1 MDRSF
6 LSRPAVIDA
15 SRAYVCVRLATYED
29 QKEADFLEGLVKTR
43 SGELENSSFAILD
56 SDGKRK
62 LTTSGRGPRRL
73 YADAD
78 ALAND
83 LTRLA
88 RPFAAKAVP
97 SSLPVVA
104 NVRLA
109 IDIAAA
115 DNRPLAIL
123 VGEGPTREALLGK
136 VAPLAWDKDFIGR
149 FTFVLADS
157 DKNLVRVSGV
167 KPKAGLLVVEPDQFG
182 LAGKVLA
189 QASAGATAD
198 EVRAALRKGVEAFAR
213 KPVADR
219 SHIRQGRE
227 AKIFWNTPIPVTDP
241 EEAQARRRGR

>member
-6 LSRPAVIDA
+6 LSRSAVIDA

-149 FTFVLADS
+149 FAFVLADS
-157 DKNLVRVSGV
+157 DKDLVRVSGA

-189 QASAGATAD
+189 QASAEATPA
-198 EVRAALRKGVEAFAR
+198 EIRAALRKGVESFAR

-227 AKIFWNTPIPVTDP
+227 ANIFWNTPIPVTDP
-241 EEAQARRRGR
+241 EEARARRRGR

>member
-29 QKEADFLEGLVKTR
+29 QNEAEFLKGLVKTR

-56 SDGKRK
+56 PDGKRK

-73 YADAD
+73 FADAN
-78 ALAND
+78 ALAED

-88 RPFAAKAVP
+88 KPFADKSAPA
-97 SSLPVVA
+97 SLPVVA

-115 DNRPLAIL
+115 DNLPLVIL
-123 VGEGPTREALLGK
+123 VGEGPTREALSDK
-136 VAPLAWDKDFIGR
+136 VAPLVWGKDFIGR

-157 DKNLVRVSGV
+157 DKDLVRVSGARS
-167 KPKAGLLVVEPDQFG
+167 KAGLLVVQPDQFG

-189 QASAGATAD
+189 QESEEATAE

>member
-29 QKEADFLEGLVKTR
+29 QKEADFLKGLVRTR

-56 SDGKRK
+56 PDGKKK
-62 LTTSGRGPRRL
+62 LTTSGRSPRRQ
-73 YADAD
+73 YADAN
-78 ALAND
+78 ALAED

-88 RPFAAKAVP
+88 KPFAAKVQP
-97 SSLPVVA
+97 SALPSVA

-115 DNRPLAIL
+115 DNLPLVIL
-123 VGEGPTREALLGK
+123 VGEGATREALLDK
-136 VAPLAWDKDFIGR
+136 VAPLAWGKDFVGR
-149 FTFVLADS
+149 FTYVLADS
-157 DKNLVRVSGV
+157 DKDLVRVTGA
-167 KPKAGLLVVEPDQFG
+167 KPKAGLIVVEPDQFG

-189 QASAGATAD
+189 QAGTEATPD
-198 EVRAALRKGVEAFAR
+198 ELRAALRKGIATFAR

-227 AKIFWNTPIPVTDP
+227 ANVFWKTPIPVTDP
-241 EEAQARRRGR
+241 EEARARSKGR

>member
-29 QKEADFLEGLVKTR
+29 EKEAEFLKGLVKTR

-56 SDGKRK
+56 SDGKKK
-62 LTTSGRGPRRL
+62 LTRSGRGPRRL

-78 ALAND
+78 ELAQD
-83 LTRLA
+83 LDRLA
-88 RPFAAKAVP
+88 KPFAEKATP
-97 SSLPVVA
+97 AALPVVA

-109 IDIAAA
+109 LDIAAA
-115 DNRPLAIL
+115 DNLPLVIL
-123 VGEGPTREALLGK
+123 VREGKALRDS
-136 VAPLAWDKDFIGR
+136 VASLAWGKEFVGR
-149 FTFVLADS
+149 FTFVVADS
-157 DKNLVRVSGV
+157 DKDLGRVSGT

-189 QASAGATAD
+189 QASAEASPA
-198 EVRAALRKGVEAFAR
+198 EVRVALRKGVESFAR

-227 AKIFWNTPIPVTDP
+227 ANVFWKTPIPVTDP
-241 EEAQARRRGR
+241 EEAQARRKGR

>member
-29 QKEADFLEGLVKTR
+29 QKEADFLKGLVKTR
-43 SGELENSSFAILD
+43 SGELENSTFAILD

-73 YADAD
+73 YADAN
-78 ALAND
+78 ALAED

-88 RPFAAKAVP
+88 KPFADKSVP
-97 SSLPVVA
+97 ASLPVVA

-115 DNRPLAIL
+115 DNRPLVIL
-123 VGEGPTREALLGK
+123 VGEGLSDK
-136 VAPLAWDKDFIGR
+136 VAPLAWSKDFIGR
-149 FTFVLADS
+149 CTFVLADS
-157 DKNLVRVSGV
+157 DKELVRVSGA

-189 QASAGATAD
+189 QASAEATAE
-198 EVRAALRKGVEAFAR
+198 EVRAALNKGVESFAR

-227 AKIFWNTPIPVTDP
+227 AKVFWTTPIPVTDP
-241 EEAQARRRGR
+241 EEAQARRKGR